1 MHSKTTVL
9 RKSKPALLSCLI
21 LMVYLSIL
29 GYNARAVDRIS
40 ETQGSRATGLS
51 SVIIAPGVS
60 FRAGN
65 LLPVRPHAVHPKMVS
80 MNSPGALP
88 LGASDLPALERI
100 EPAFWFTGM
109 KNTRLQL
116 IVHGKNISARTVSL
130 SYAGVKLVKVNKV
143 ENPNYLFLDLEI
155 APGSRAGKFDI
166 DFSSP
171 GAQKLN
177 FAYELKTRNL
187 SARRA
192 QGVTSKDLIYLLMP
206 DRFSNGDS
214 TNDTQK
220 GMLETGVHRD
230 SMYSRHGGDIKGIMN
245 HLDYLKELGITTLWL
260 TPEIENDEPH
270 ASYHGYAV
278 TDHYKTDPRYGSNE
292 LYRSFVE
299 KCHSMGLKVIKD
311 LVHNHA
317 GTEGW
322 LIRDMPMKSWVHQWP
337 EYTQSNFR
345 DAAVMDIHGSA
356 TDRKIM
362 LDGWFDHRMADLNES
377 NEFVQNYLTQNHIWW
392 IEYAGVDGFRLDTY
406 PYNDAAYMADW
417 ARKVKAEFPHF
428 SIYGETLVWSVA
440 NQAFFTQGNTVNRG
454 FNTELPGITD
464 GQMKDAITEAL
475 NGKDGWTDG
484 VHRLYA
490 VVAQDFMYQD
500 ASRNVVFLDNHD
512 MSRFFSVVG
521 EDFRKYKAG
530 MALMLTMRGIPQ
542 LYYGDEILMKNYS
555 NPDGLVRAD
564 FSGGWPADKLD
575 KFKASG
581 RSARENEAFNYI
593 RTLANYRKSTSA
605 LQTGK
610 LMQYIPEQG
619 IYVFFRYDQ
628 QHTVMI
634 VYNSNDADLKLST
647 SRFIERTKPFTSGTN
662 IETGESFPL
671 NTLLVPAKTSLV
683 IELKP

>member
-1 MHSKTTVL
+1 MST
-9 RKSKPALLSCLI
+9 KPANLKVLNLPKRVCLMLLLTLNFTEI
-21 LMVYLSIL
+21 YT
-29 GYNARAVDRIS
+29 GARAEIRVL
-40 ETQGSRATGLS
+40 T
-51 SVIIAPGVS
+51 
-60 FRAGN
+60 
-65 LLPVRPHAVHPKMVS
+65 
-80 MNSPGALP
+80 
-88 LGASDLPALERI
+88 LPALERV
-100 EPAFWFTGM
+100 EPACWWVGM
-109 KNTRLQL
+109 QNPKLQL
-116 IVHGKNISARTVSL
+116 IVHGNKIATRTVEIH
-130 SYAGVKLVKVNKV
+130 YPGVRLVRVHKV

-155 APGSRAGKFDI
+155 SKEARPGKFELG
-166 DFSSP
+166 FL
-171 GAQKLN
+171 QKNKEKLS
-177 FAYELKTRNL
+177 FTYELKLRNH
-187 SARRA
+187 STQRA

-230 SMYSRHGGDIKGIMN
+230 SMYSRHGGDIQGIMN
-245 HLDYLKELGITTLWL
+245 HLDYLKELGITTIWL

-278 TDHYKTDPRYGSNE
+278 TDNYKIDPRFGTNE

-299 KCHSMGLKVIKD
+299 KCHGLGLKVIKD

-317 GTEGW
+317 GTEHW
-322 LIRDMPMKSWVHQWP
+322 IIRDLPMKGWVHQWP
-337 EYTQSNFR
+337 LYTQSNFR

-356 TDRKIM
+356 IDRKIM
-362 LDGWFDHRMADLNES
+362 LDGWFDHRMADLNEN

-392 IEYAGVDGFRLDTY
+392 IEYAGIDGFRLDTY
-406 PYNDAAYMADW
+406 PYNDAQYMADW
-417 ARKVKAEFPHF
+417 ARKVKAEFPRF

-454 FNTELPGITD
+454 FDTALPGITD

-484 VHRLYA
+484 VHRLYS

-512 MSRFFSVVG
+512 MSRFYSIVG
-521 EDFRKYKAG
+521 EDFKKYKAG
-530 MALMLTMRGIPQ
+530 MALLLTMRGIPQ

-564 FSGGWPADKLD
+564 FSGGWPSDKLD

-581 RSARENEAFNYI
+581 RNTQENEAYNYVSK
-593 RTLANYRKSTSA
+593 LANYRKNSSA

-619 IYVFFRYDQ
+619 IYVYFRYDEKS
-628 QHTVMI
+628 TVMI
-634 VYNSNDADLKLST
+634 AYNSNESDKNLKID
-647 SRFIERTKPFTSGTN
+647 RFAERTGQFKKGREIQSDQQIQLGN
-662 IETGESFPL
+662 
-671 NTLLVPAKTSLV
+671 LLIPAKTTLV
-683 IELKP
+683 IELNQ